1 MVRAWRGRVRA
12 ERLLNCAGSFSFV
25 FTNGFIFSEREIV
38 ISVSLSFIFVGG
50 GMYGQHTFIGKESF
64 GY

>member
-1 MVRAWRGRVRA
+1 MSA
-12 ERLLNCAGSFSFV
+12 ERLLDYDDSFSFV

-50 GMYGQHTFIGKESF
+50 GIHGQHTFIGKESF